1 MPKLHALLK
10 DFRWAGTGADE
21 AEVERVSASLG
32 LFPLDCLAVLSQ
44 HNGGEAFV
52 GDGAYLRLWPIGEIE
67 EANIFG

>member
-32 LFPLDCLAVLSQ
+32 LFPVDYLAPA
-44 HNGGEAFV
+44 G
-52 GDGAYLRLWPIGEIE
+52 R
-67 EANIFG
+67 